1 MSNKNNTNM
10 DVLNQAAQILKEK
23 KKSFIRI
30 LSITFVVS
38 CLIIFPQPR
47 YYACEVKL
55 APEYGSSSPAD
66 GIGSL
71 AASFGFDLSNMQNS
85 DAIYP
90 LLYPELFESPE
101 FLVPLFDIKVNTLDG
116 KLSVNYHDY
125 LKKHQKKNPLTYPF
139 RKAYRLQLETMFFNG
154 VTPFSSGGGPFQV
167 LSLKKDGVRILNSAN
182 IMVISSFLHQLS
194 LFFFMTVS
202 VIANRFLKLY
212 AESITIRNLC
222 LFGYIICIIF
232 MAFLLLIMFN
242 EKFNKSIVKIVI
254 KILNKAHLVKNKDE
268 VKKKWLSYVDSLNEG
283 SKIIRSNRK
292 DFLICAFYNIVA
304 MFAYIM
310 VAYTVAIGMG
320 INIEVYKVIITTS
333 YVLMIGMFVPIP
345 GGTGGLEYS
354 FANMYANFING
365 GILGSFMLV
374 WRFITY
380 YVGIILGGIVLNF
393 KKSSK

>member
-116 KLSVNYHDY
+116 KLSANYHDY

-139 RKAYRLQLETMFFNG
+139 RKAFGFVRKLFDPEEKSGTAKKGTAINPFRMNKKDFGLMTEITDKVKCSVNKKNNVVSIVVNDQDALVCATLADSIRAHLQDFIINYRTSKARQDVIYYQGLRDSALMEYDYATARYSRYCDKHQNVILQAVISERDQLENDMA
-154 VTPFSSGGGPFQV
+154 
-167 LSLKKDGVRILNSAN
+167 LKLTKY
-182 IMVISSFLHQLS
+182 Q
-194 LFFFMTVS
+194 TVS
-202 VIANRFLKLY
+202 GQLENAKAKVQ
-212 AESITIRNLC
+212 EQTP
-222 LFGYIICIIF
+222 
-232 MAFLLLIMFN
+232 AFT
-242 EKFNKSIVKIVI
+242 VI
-254 KILNKAHLVKNKDE
+254 KSPTVPVKPAGPKRMIFVACMLALAALCSTIWYLRRLILSE
-268 VKKKWLSYVDSLNEG
+268 
-283 SKIIRSNRK
+283 
-292 DFLICAFYNIVA
+292 LI
-304 MFAYIM
+304 
-310 VAYTVAIGMG
+310 
-320 INIEVYKVIITTS
+320 
-333 YVLMIGMFVPIP
+333 
-345 GGTGGLEYS
+345 
-354 FANMYANFING
+354 
-365 GILGSFMLV
+365 
-374 WRFITY
+374 
-380 YVGIILGGIVLNF
+380 
-393 KKSSK
+393 